1 MTVPS
6 KRHLTRKAFRSRLR
20 KWRVAN
26 GLTLD
31 DVGDLTGLSPS
42 MVSRVERGERALR
55 PRTKILVARRLG
67 VRPSEIFEPEP
78 EIVDTR
84 ERIGGR

>member
-6 KRHLTRKAFRSRLR
+6 KRHLTRQAFRSRLR

-42 MVSRVERGERALR
+42 MVSRVERGERTLR

-78 EIVDTR
+78 EILDPP
-84 ERIGGR
+84 ELMSGR

>member
-6 KRHLTRKAFRSRLR
+6 KRHLTRQAFRSRLR

-26 GLTLD
+26 GLTLE

-55 PRTKILVARRLG
+55 PRTKLLVARRLG
-67 VRPSEIFEPEP
+67 VRPSELFEPEA
-78 EIVDTR
+78 EIVDSQ
-84 ERIGGR
+84 EQMDGR